1 MKTQEHRHHTAGDP
15 ADLQR
20 AHIVAEHGASMDRHT
35 RALEHNADLAEAQHK
50 RSRLFTSLFTTSIAT
65 AGSLFRDLHLPEES
79 PIAGAYIENNS
90 AIAALTIYEGS
101 GAGGRVIGIVPPSH
115 SKRVALPDHISS
127 LSVVADKADPGP
139 ALVIVTLTSRHWSP
153 QQSAL

>member
-1 MKTQEHRHHTAGDP
+1 M
-15 ADLQR
+15 AD
-20 AHIVAEHGASMDRHT
+20 V
-35 RALEHNADLAEAQHK
+35 AEAQSK

-79 PIAGAYIENNS
+79 AIASAYIENNS
-90 AIAALTIYEGS
+90 TLATLTVFEGS

-127 LSVVADKADPGP
+127 LSVVADKPDPGP
-139 ALVIVTLTSRHWSP
+139 AIVIVTLSTRHWSP